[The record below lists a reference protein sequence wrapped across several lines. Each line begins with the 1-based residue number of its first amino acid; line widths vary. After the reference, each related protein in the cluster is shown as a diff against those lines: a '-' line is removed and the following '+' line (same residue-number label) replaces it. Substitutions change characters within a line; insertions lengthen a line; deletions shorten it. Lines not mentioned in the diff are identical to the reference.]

1 MASSLQTGW
10 QRELETDMK
19 ESRIL
24 GMGTALL
31 ALMVSTGWAQA
42 PKGLTARELF
52 YTAPAVAKS
61 PAAPKPTVAKAPVV
75 KPPRKEQM
83 VAKVEPS
90 KPVTEPASPVKAHA
104 PAVDMDEKL
113 PGGASL
119 VKASTGGVP
128 LGLRY
133 SILKYTGG
141 DDYVEVNPDY
151 VFHSGDKIRLRV
163 QVNDPGYL
171 YVVMQGTSGAWRVM
185 FPAPEIDAGSNHVVP
200 NRLYDLPG
208 RTRMFFD
215 EQAGTEK
222 LFLILSRK
230 PLKEMDQVIYD
241 LDAGKKEPAATEAP
255 KSMMASAAIG
265 NPLVSQM
272 RGGVM
277 ARDLVFEKVDET
289 KPVAAGSGNK
299 ETATYV
305 VNASYAADSK
315 LVADISLKHK

>member
-1 MASSLQTGW
+1 MT
-10 QRELETDMK
+10 

-24 GMGTALL
+24 GIGTT
-31 ALMVSTGWAQA
+31 LMAVLVSTTWAQA

-52 YTAPAVAKS
+52 YSAPAVTKS
-61 PAAPKPTVAKAPVV
+61 PAAIKPPAKPQAEKPPQKEQTVAKAA
-75 KPPRKEQM
+75 PRT
-83 VAKVEPS
+83 
-90 KPVTEPASPVKAHA
+90 KPVADPGPAHTRPTEMEAR
-104 PAVDMDEKL
+104 L
-113 PGGASL
+113 PGGGSL
-119 VKASTGGVP
+119 VKASNSNAAP

-133 SILKYTGG
+133 SILKYTGE
-141 DDYVEVNPDY
+141 DDYVEVNPEY

-208 RTRMFFD
+208 KTRMFFD

-222 LFLILSRK
+222 LFVILSRQ

-241 LDAGKKEPAATEAP
+241 LDAGKKVQSAPASEAP

-277 ARDLVFEKVDET
+277 ARDLVFEKVDES
-289 KPVAAGSGNK
+289 KPAPISEGGRK

-305 VNASYAADSK
+305 VNASLSADSR
-315 LVADISLKHK
+315 LVADINLKHR